1 MKKRWI
7 AVLLCAA
14 LLAAFGW
21 GQPRISG
28 EGETYDLYFLEAD
41 LSDAPGGD
49 ALRAEPLYI
58 ESGEVRDTRELAE
71 YLVSCWRDR
80 RTPPSPAPFQ
90 RRLPCCPWSWM
101 VPGPRWTSPPATGC
115 SPAWRWPWQTMPSP

>member
-49 ALRAEPLYI
+49 ALRSRCTSSRARCGTPG
-58 ESGEVRDTRELAE
+58 S
-71 YLVSCWRDR
+71 WR
-80 RTPPSPAPFQ
+80 SI
-90 RRLPCCPWSWM
+90 W
-101 VPGPRWTSPPATGC
+101 
-115 SPAWRWPWQTMPSP
+115 

>member
-49 ALRAEPLYI
+49 ALRRSRCTSSRARCGTPG
-58 ESGEVRDTRELAE
+58 S
-71 YLVSCWRDR
+71 WR
-80 RTPPSPAPFQ
+80 SI
-90 RRLPCCPWSWM
+90 W
-101 VPGPRWTSPPATGC
+101 
-115 SPAWRWPWQTMPSP
+115 

>member
-28 EGETYDLYFLEAD
+28 EGETYDLYFLEAICPTP
-41 LSDAPGGD
+41 LAAMPCGRSRCTSSRARCGTPG
-49 ALRAEPLYI
+49 
-58 ESGEVRDTRELAE
+58 S
-71 YLVSCWRDR
+71 WR
-80 RTPPSPAPFQ
+80 SI
-90 RRLPCCPWSWM
+90 W
-101 VPGPRWTSPPATGC
+101 
-115 SPAWRWPWQTMPSP
+115 

>member
-58 ESGEVRDTRELAE
+58 I
-71 YLVSCWRDR
+71 R
-80 RTPPSPAPFQ
+80 RVLPPDLRVHAVIPQGVIGRACDAAMDALGGQLPQGAQ
-90 RRLPCCPWSWM
+90 R
-101 VPGPRWTSPPATGC
+101 VAVDDGV
-115 SPAWRWPWQTMPSP
+115 

>member
-41 LSDAPGGD
+41 LSDAPGEIG
-49 ALRAEPLYI
+49 RAH
-58 ESGEVRDTRELAE
+58 V
-71 YLVSCWRDR
+71 
-80 RTPPSPAPFQ
+80 
-90 RRLPCCPWSWM
+90 
-101 VPGPRWTSPPATGC
+101 
-115 SPAWRWPWQTMPSP
+115 

>member
-28 EGETYDLYFLEAD
+28 EGETYDLYFL
-41 LSDAPGGD
+41 
-49 ALRAEPLYI
+49 
-58 ESGEVRDTRELAE
+58 
-71 YLVSCWRDR
+71 
-80 RTPPSPAPFQ
+80 
-90 RRLPCCPWSWM
+90 
-101 VPGPRWTSPPATGC
+101 
-115 SPAWRWPWQTMPSP
+115 

>member
-71 YLVSCWRDR
+71 YLGVHQTTYSDYELGRLNVPLHTLCRIADFYGVSTDYLLR
-80 RTPPSPAPFQ
+80 RTSNPEPYK
-90 RRLPCCPWSWM
+90 
-101 VPGPRWTSPPATGC
+101 
-115 SPAWRWPWQTMPSP
+115 

>member
-28 EGETYDLYFLEAD
+28 EGETYDLYFLAAMPCGR
-41 LSDAPGGD
+41 SRCTSSRARCGTPG
-49 ALRAEPLYI
+49 
-58 ESGEVRDTRELAE
+58 S
-71 YLVSCWRDR
+71 WR
-80 RTPPSPAPFQ
+80 SI
-90 RRLPCCPWSWM
+90 W
-101 VPGPRWTSPPATGC
+101 
-115 SPAWRWPWQTMPSP
+115 

>member
-49 ALRAEPLYI
+49 ALRAA
-58 ESGEVRDTRELAE
+58 ELALE
-71 YLVSCWRDR
+71 QGGHRQQQHDR
-80 RTPPSPAPFQ
+80 KHHRNIHHQRGVHASNGGCLLYTSPSP
-90 RRLPCCPWSWM
+90 RD
-101 VPGPRWTSPPATGC
+101 C
-115 SPAWRWPWQTMPSP
+115 S

>member
-58 ESGEVRDTRELAE
+58 ESGDEFFYRFLHLNIRQNGSQNENGFVLIHTRLIK
-71 YLVSCWRDR
+71 
-80 RTPPSPAPFQ
+80 
-90 RRLPCCPWSWM
+90 
-101 VPGPRWTSPPATGC
+101 
-115 SPAWRWPWQTMPSP
+115 